1 MSAHGRGRAWANTIA
16 AGTLA
21 LATLMLLAS
30 RHRRR
35 GRERPWP
42 KPVDGLP
49 APRRRKAA
57 GVVPR
62 DGGYGEVRPAGPEA
76 MRYPPREAWD
86 KVDQAS
92 DESFPASDPPGY

>member
-1 MSAHGRGRAWANTIA
+1 MSAHGRGRAWAKTIV
-16 AGTLA
+16 AGTAA
-21 LATLMLLAS
+21 LAALVLLAS

-35 GRERPWP
+35 GSERPWP
-42 KPVDGLP
+42 MPVNGVL
-49 APRRRKAA
+49 APRGRRTA

-62 DGGYGEVRPAGPEA
+62 GGGYGEVRPAGPEA
-76 MRYPPREAWD
+76 MRYPPREPWD